1 MRTEHTLQ
9 PEIRDI
15 PMDALGDQPATPAN
29 WINALHLTY
38 REIQALRIAIDDV
51 ASLLGSSRHLGFL
64 PSSAD
69 WVQESLTV
77 ANNILTRALD
87 IEHTAI
93 SSAMKIHNQYSCSVN
108 DAIAPFI
115 KITETALIISI
126 SAFTQV
132 NNFSYLPDD
141 DKAALVTVDRFVN
154 IAKAATCIAETA
166 CTDIAALRK
175 GVTRER
181 WLAHLDSLTAGH
193 FLR

>member
-1 MRTEHTLQ
+1 MKTEHTLR

-15 PMDALGDQPATPAN
+15 PMDALGGQPATPAN
-29 WINALHLTY
+29 WINALLLTY
-38 REIQALRIAIDDV
+38 GEIQALRLSIGEV
-51 ASLLGSSRHLGFL
+51 ASLIGCSGHLRFL

-69 WVQESLTV
+69 WAQEALAMSDNML
-77 ANNILTRALD
+77 ARALS